1 MTDDKSKP
9 GGGDPGGVDQE
20 MPDPN
25 AERDKNAEADARAAF
40 KDEDGGGDPGG
51 VDAETPTTSKS

>member
-1 MTDDKSKP
+1 MSDEKSKP

-25 AERDKNAEADARAAF
+25 AKPDPDAEKDAREAF
-40 KDEDGGGDPGG
+40 EKKD
-51 VDAETPTTSKS
+51 K